1 MDCYKLVGKLSIAGF
16 IYWLSMSVASAE
28 GLKQFVVTVDRA
40 AGEVVSASQLA
51 ASAGN
56 NGAEQE
62 YGVSMLEEFRAQ
74 GNWIQ
79 SFSAASISDIE
90 AYLAALEVEPQSVIE
105 SAFIHTPESVDG
117 PKAGEVRE
125 GHKVYMIE
133 RDIPGAGD
141 LPQEMRD
148 KIALASQGTIEKI
161 GDGIEWDHSY
171 VTSEGTFCVY
181 RANDP
186 TLIKEHAKMM
196 EVPANPITEVEHI
209 VRNFEFSRVS
219 Q

>member
-1 MDCYKLVGKLSIAGF
+1 
-16 IYWLSMSVASAE
+16 
-28 GLKQFVVTVDRA
+28 
-40 AGEVVSASQLA
+40 
-51 ASAGN
+51 
-56 NGAEQE
+56 
-62 YGVSMLEEFRAQ
+62 
-74 GNWIQ
+74 
-79 SFSAASISDIE
+79 
-90 AYLAALEVEPQSVIE
+90 
-105 SAFIHTPESVDG
+105 
-117 PKAGEVRE
+117 
-125 GHKVYMIE
+125 MIE

-171 VTSEGTFCVY
+171 VTSEWTFCVY

>member
-1 MDCYKLVGKLSIAGF
+1 MEHYKFVVKLSVAGL
-16 IYWLSMSVASAE
+16 IYLLSMNVALADD
-28 GLKQFVVTVDRA
+28 LKQFVVTLDKA
-40 AGEVVSASQLA
+40 AGELVPASQLA

-56 NGAEQE
+56 KGAEQE
-62 YGVSMLEEFRAQ
+62 YGVSILEEFRAP
-74 GNWIQ
+74 GSWIQ
-79 SFSAASISDIE
+79 SFSAASINDIE
-90 AYLAALEVEPQSVIE
+90 AYLTALSVEPQSVIE
-105 SAFIHTPESVDG
+105 SSFIHTPESVAG

-141 LPQEMRD
+141 LPQDMRD
-148 KIALASQGTIEKI
+148 KIALASQGTIDKL

-186 TLIKEHAKMM
+186 ALIKEHAKMM
-196 EVPANPITEVEHI
+196 EVPANPITAVEHI
-209 VRNFEFSRVS
+209 VRNFEFTRVS